1 MYNRFLQKKQI
12 ATAREKDSSPK
23 YSPRMATANSI
34 TQNAD
39 SNKSLARTAQW
50 VQGAANTKTALILSE
65 GCSSLFHPD
74 HYQFRD
80 YSPIGS
86 VYVRK

>member
-1 MYNRFLQKKQI
+1 
-12 ATAREKDSSPK
+12 
-23 YSPRMATANSI
+23 MATASSI
-34 TQNAD
+34 TPHFD
-39 SNKSLARTAQW
+39 SNKSQARTAQW

-74 HYQFRD
+74 HYQFRE

-86 VYVRK
+86 VYVRKYLYIYLNGLAISQIKIEYS